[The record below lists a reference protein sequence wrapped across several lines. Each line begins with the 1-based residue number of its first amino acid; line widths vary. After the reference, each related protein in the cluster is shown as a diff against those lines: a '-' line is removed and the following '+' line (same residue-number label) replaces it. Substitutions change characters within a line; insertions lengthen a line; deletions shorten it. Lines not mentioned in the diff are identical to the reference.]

1 MGDQMPGARE
11 QGAEVAGASAAGA
24 SAAGARDAKP
34 RPAQKRPYHVAVAIG
49 LSTSV
54 YAVSL
59 AGVSI
64 LQFDHDRE
72 LIAAREPVAGAI
84 SELAA
89 RHDRLTQRLDAVRGT
104 YERVADRY
112 GLVTDELRRLHDRL
126 ADLHGQVAAIE
137 GAAGRLPTAITLPA
151 APRLRPGPAPVAAS
165 QPAPKTHAKTGASG
179 GG

>member
-1 MGDQMPGARE
+1 MRDQ
-11 QGAEVAGASAAGA
+11 AAGA
-24 SAAGARDAKP
+24 KRTGGQDAKP
-34 RPAQKRPYHVAVAIG
+34 RPTPKRPYHVAVAVG
-49 LSTSV
+49 LTTGV
-54 YAVSL
+54 YALSL

-64 LQFDHDRE
+64 LQFDHDRA
-72 LIAAREPVAGAI
+72 LVAAREPVADAI
-84 SELAA
+84 SELAT

-126 ADLHGQVAAIE
+126 ADLHSQVAAIE
-137 GAAGRLPTAITLPA
+137 GAAGRLPTAIALPA
-151 APRLRPGPAPVAAS
+151 APRIRPAPAPAAVS